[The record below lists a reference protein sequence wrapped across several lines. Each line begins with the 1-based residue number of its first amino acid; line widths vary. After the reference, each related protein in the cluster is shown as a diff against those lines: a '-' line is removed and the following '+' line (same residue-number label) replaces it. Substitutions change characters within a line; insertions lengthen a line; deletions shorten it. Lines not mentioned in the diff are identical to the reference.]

1 MEYCHFRCTLQLPKK
16 TAHIWRAT
24 TGFPKKQLVIAWDRL
39 WNRETW
45 QVWNQWW
52 CRKIFSGHI
61 LKLDPFKNMQF
72 LHIDHLFSHS
82 LCAIIPSLV
91 SKAALKEAFY
101 NNSGEA
107 NTHSADFSTLNDVN
121 FFVFLLPLHCLF
133 TREVILYHVTV
144 LILCSLTWV
153 VVVWWNLHV
162 QFWSKCLGHFV
173 FRCGRCN
180 SNWPSFPPW
189 QCWVLQVKHLLYILH
204 MLRTSTLF
212 RGEKSF
218 QGLVYECLSR
228 VSCKFYFKKKW
239 KIRGVPKPFGQ
250 DCRFIFLVLGLPVI
264 K

>member
-52 CRKIFSGHI
+52 RRKIFSGHI

-101 NNSGEA
+101 NNNGEA

-180 SNWPSFPPW
+180 SNIDPPPPLDSVGCYKSNTFYISCTCWGPQLCSEGKSLFKALFMSVYHGLAANSILKKSEKLEVSQNRLARIVDSSF
-189 QCWVLQVKHLLYILH
+189 
-204 MLRTSTLF
+204 
-212 RGEKSF
+212 
-218 QGLVYECLSR
+218 
-228 VSCKFYFKKKW
+228 
-239 KIRGVPKPFGQ
+239 
-250 DCRFIFLVLGLPVI
+250 
-264 K
+264 

>member
-52 CRKIFSGHI
+52 RRKIFSGHI

-72 LHIDHLFSHS
+72 LNIDHLFSHS
-82 LCAIIPSLV
+82 LCVIIPSLV

-101 NNSGEA
+101 NNNGEA
-107 NTHSADFSTLNDVN
+107 NIHSADFSTLNDVN

-133 TREVILYHVTV
+133 TREVIPYHVTV

-204 MLRTSTLF
+204 TLRTSTLF

-218 QGLVYECLSR
+218 QGLVYECLSL
-228 VSCKFYFKKKW
+228 VSCKFYFKKTEKLEVSQNRLAR
-239 KIRGVPKPFGQ
+239 IVDSSF
-250 DCRFIFLVLGLPVI
+250 
-264 K
+264 

>member
-52 CRKIFSGHI
+52 RRKIFSGHI
-61 LKLDPFKNMQF
+61 LKLDPFKKFNMQF

-101 NNSGEA
+101 NNNGEA

-180 SNWPSFPPW
+180 SNWPSSPPW

-204 MLRTSTLF
+204 TLRTSTLF

-218 QGLVYECLSR
+218 QGLVYECLLR
-228 VSCKFYFKKKW
+228 VSCKFHFKKEVKN
-239 KIRGVPKPFGQ
+239 
-250 DCRFIFLVLGLPVI
+250 
-264 K
+264 